1 MNFGEV
7 KSHGID
13 GIFTGLLVTGNRTD
27 RCLYNGSKRMT
38 GYSSK
43 KAMSKAAEMMSDKG
57 YTESTLEKQAE
68 FAKQRNYTYEVDLQT
83 LLLRAIKDL
92 TMHVDDLK
100 ARVEQLEMYQKDDG
114 K

>member
-1 MNFGEV
+1 
-7 KSHGID
+7 
-13 GIFTGLLVTGNRTD
+13 
-27 RCLYNGSKRMT
+27 MT

-68 FAKQRNYTYEVDLQT
+68 FAKQRNYTYEVDLHKI
-83 LLLRAIKDL
+83 LLRAIKDL

-100 ARVEQLEMYQKDDG
+100 ARVELLEMYQKDDG

>member
-1 MNFGEV
+1 V
-7 KSHGID
+7 
-13 GIFTGLLVTGNRTD
+13 
-27 RCLYNGSKRMT
+27 T

-57 YTESTLEKQAE
+57 YEESTLEKQAE
-68 FAKQRNYTYEVDLQT
+68 FAAKRNYTYEVDLQT